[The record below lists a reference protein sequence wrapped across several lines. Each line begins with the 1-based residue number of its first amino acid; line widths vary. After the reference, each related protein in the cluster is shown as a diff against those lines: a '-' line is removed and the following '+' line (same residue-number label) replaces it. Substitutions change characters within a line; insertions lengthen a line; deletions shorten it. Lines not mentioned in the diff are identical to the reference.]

1 MRTSLLPPFSDVHG
15 IQQPPVN
22 DHREKLNDLFR
33 AGPSAIMRRK
43 EPDTPAS
50 APSRAPQTFTLPNP
64 APSANVEPKTA
75 GADATQLA
83 QLRALTSQQNI
94 TNMLRAPNSHETS
107 GQVTT
112 IRSLL
117 SRENVKSLLHGPDA
131 DEARK
136 LITDVKERLGQSSLQ
151 MIHDRS
157 SHIEDPG
164 LSLEEIRER
173 TSTLDPEAGFNC
185 AMQIERDL
193 RIEKLSAIQRMRQS
207 TPLASALFDIG
218 KEADLGNPPPQPDNP
233 TPPAESLTH
242 NNNVRNDNGQTFTFR
257 NTRESSFDA
266 PEQVM
271 DFDHHRDKLDV
282 SAIRNQLGNTPLK
295 LVGNF
300 SGASS
305 EVQIHYSPAHNT
317 SVVMISGNPG
327 ESPFVVKALGEVRYG
342 NLIT

>member
-1 MRTSLLPPFSDVHG
+1 MRTSLLPPLPDVHG

-22 DHREKLNDLFR
+22 DHREKLNDLFS
-33 AGPSAIMRRK
+33 AGPNAIMRRK
-43 EPDTPAS
+43 EPDAPAS
-50 APSRAPQTFTLPNP
+50 DPSRAPQTFTLPP
-64 APSANVEPKTA
+64 LAPTANVEPKTA
-75 GADATQLA
+75 SDGAIQLA

-117 SRENVKSLLHGPDA
+117 SRENIKSLLHGPDA

-157 SHIEDPG
+157 SHIEVPG
-164 LSLEEIRER
+164 LSLEEIRAR
-173 TSTLDPEAGFNC
+173 TSTFDPEEGFNC
-185 AMQIERDL
+185 VIQIERDL
-193 RIEKLSAIQRMRQS
+193 RVEKLSAIQRMRQS

-233 TPPAESLTH
+233 PPPAESLKH
-242 NNNVRNDNGQTFTFR
+242 NNNARIDNGQTFTFR
-257 NTRESSFDA
+257 STRESSFDA
-266 PEQVM
+266 LVQVM
-271 DFDHHRDKLDV
+271 DFDRLRDKLDV

-295 LVGNF
+295 LVGHF

-305 EVQIHYSPAHNT
+305 EVQIHYSPANNT
-317 SVVMISGNPG
+317 SVVMISCNPG
-327 ESPFVVKALGEVRYG
+327 ESPFVVKAFGEVRYG

>member
-157 SHIEDPG
+157 SHIEVPG
-164 LSLEEIRER
+164 LSLKKFASAPPLLIPRQVSTALCKSSVIYALRSFLPYSECGKVRLWLQPSSISAKRR
-173 TSTLDPEAGFNC
+173 TSAT
-185 AMQIERDL
+185 R
-193 RIEKLSAIQRMRQS
+193 
-207 TPLASALFDIG
+207 
-218 KEADLGNPPPQPDNP
+218 PQPDNP